1 MYQLI
6 SINRTNKI
14 KQYLTKPV
22 VSWALYDWANS
33 AFAVVVLTAFYPVL
47 FGSFW
52 STGVD
57 PTVTTARIG
66 AANSVS
72 SIVIVLLAPILG
84 AIADASQA
92 KKRFLIAFALVGI
105 VMTGCLFFI
114 GEGQWLY
121 ASICFV
127 FAAIGF
133 MGANVFYD
141 SLIVNVTQKDK
152 YDGVSALGY
161 SLGYLGG
168 GLLFLITVIMS
179 QSPESFGFTSQ
190 SEAIQFSFVAVSLWW
205 FIFSL
210 PIMLFVHETGSG
222 VADGDKKIN
231 IIAGI
236 KQLKQTINE
245 IRALKVVFMFLIA
258 YWLYIDGVDTIVR
271 MAIPYGMSIG
281 LDSSNL
287 IIAIL
292 ITQFVGFPS
301 ALVFGFLGQKWG
313 AKRAI
318 LLAIGV
324 YLVITVLGSLMDSVE
339 EFYIL
344 AISIGLV
351 QGGVQSLSRSFY
363 ARIIPHSKSAEFF
376 GFYNM
381 LGKFAAVLGPIMMG
395 AVGVITG
402 DPRLSILSIAVLFVA
417 GGVLLYFVDE
427 QKGIQMAKELED

>member
-1 MYQLI
+1 M
-6 SINRTNKI
+6 NI

-22 VSWALYDWANS
+22 VSWAFYDWANS
-33 AFAVVVLTAFYPVL
+33 AFAVVVLTAFYPIL

-66 AANSVS
+66 AANSIS

-84 AIADASQA
+84 AIADANQA
-92 KKRFLIAFALVGI
+92 KKRFLISFAVIGM

-127 FAAIGF
+127 LASVGF

-141 SLIVNVTQKDK
+141 SLIVSVTQKDK
-152 YDGVSALGY
+152 YHGVSAIGFA
-161 SLGYLGG
+161 LGYLGG

-179 QSPESFGFTSQ
+179 QSPELFGFATQ
-190 SEAIQFSFVAVSLWW
+190 REAIQFSFIVVSLWW
-205 FIFSL
+205 FVFTL
-210 PIMLFVHETGSG
+210 PIMLFVHEPSKGNS
-222 VADGDKKIN
+222 ADN
-231 IIAGI
+231 LNVMAGI
-236 KQLKQTINE
+236 TQLKQTVVE
-245 IRALKVVFMFLIA
+245 IRSLKVVLLFLIA

-287 IIAIL
+287 IVAIL

-301 ALVFGFLGQKWG
+301 ALLFGYFGQKWG
-313 AKRAI
+313 AKPSILVAI
-318 LLAIGV
+318 SV
-324 YLVITVLGSLMDSVE
+324 YLVITVMASTINSVE
-339 EFYIL
+339 EFYAL

-351 QGGVQSLSRSFY
+351 QGGVQALSRSFY
-363 ARIIPHSKSAEFF
+363 ARIIPHTKSAEFF

-381 LGKFAAVLGPIMMG
+381 LGKFAAVLGPILMG

-402 DPRLSILSIAVLFVA
+402 DPRVSILSIAVLFVA

>member
-1 MYQLI
+1 M
-6 SINRTNKI
+6 NKI
-14 KQYLTKPV
+14 IQYLTKPV
-22 VSWALYDWANS
+22 VSWAFYDWANS

-47 FGSFW
+47 FASFW
-52 STGVD
+52 SAGVD

-66 AANSVS
+66 AANSIS

-84 AIADASQA
+84 AIADANQA
-92 KKRFLIAFALVGI
+92 KKRFLISFAIIGI

-127 FAAIGF
+127 LASIGF

-141 SLIVNVTQKDK
+141 SLIVSVTQKDK
-152 YDGVSALGY
+152 YDGVSAIGFAF
-161 SLGYLGG
+161 GYLGG

-179 QSPESFGFTSQ
+179 QSPESFGFATQ
-190 SEAIQFSFVAVSLWW
+190 REAIQFSFIAVSLWW
-205 FIFSL
+205 FVFTL
-210 PIMLFVHETGSG
+210 PIMLFVHEPS
-222 VADGDKKIN
+222 VDNNADNLN
-231 IIAGI
+231 IMAGI
-236 KQLKQTINE
+236 KQLKQTVAE
-245 IRALKVVFMFLIA
+245 IRSLKVVFLFLIA

-287 IIAIL
+287 IVAIL
-292 ITQFVGFPS
+292 ITQFVGFPA
-301 ALVFGFLGQKWG
+301 ALLFGYFGQKWG
-313 AKRAI
+313 AKPSILVAI
-318 LLAIGV
+318 SV
-324 YLVITVLGSLMDSVE
+324 YLVITVMASTMKSVE
-339 EFYIL
+339 EFYAL

-363 ARIIPHSKSAEFF
+363 ARIIPHTKSAEFF

-381 LGKFAAVLGPIMMG
+381 LGKFAAVLGPILMG

-402 DPRLSILSIAVLFVA
+402 DPRVSILSIAVLFVA

-427 QKGIQMAKELED
+427 QKGIHMAKELED

>member
-1 MYQLI
+1 M
-6 SINRTNKI
+6 
-14 KQYLTKPV
+14 
-22 VSWALYDWANS
+22 
-33 AFAVVVLTAFYPVL
+33 L

-52 STGVD
+52 STGVEA
-57 PTVTTARIG
+57 TVTTARIG
-66 AANSVS
+66 AANSIS

-84 AIADASQA
+84 AIADANQA
-92 KKRFLIAFALVGI
+92 KKRFLISFALVGI

-127 FAAIGF
+127 LASIGF

-141 SLIVNVTQKDK
+141 SLIVTITQKDK
-152 YDGVSALGY
+152 YDSVSALGY
-161 SLGYLGG
+161 SFGYLGG
-168 GLLFLITVIMS
+168 GLLFLITVLMS
-179 QSPESFGFTSQ
+179 QSPESFGFATQ
-190 SEAIQFSFVAVSLWW
+190 REAVQFSFVAVSLWW

-210 PIMLFVHETGSG
+210 PIMLFIHETKNDNDAAKVS
-222 VADGDKKIN
+222 V
-231 IIAGI
+231 IAGI
-236 KQLKQTINE
+236 QQLKHTFAE
-245 IRALKVVFMFLIA
+245 IRSLKVVFLFLIA

-287 IIAIL
+287 IVAIL
-292 ITQFVGFPS
+292 ITQFVGFPA
-301 ALVFGFLGQKWG
+301 ALLFGYFGQKWG
-313 AKRAI
+313 AKSSIIVAI
-318 LLAIGV
+318 CV
-324 YLVITVLGSLMDSVE
+324 YLVITVMASMMNSVE
-339 EFYIL
+339 EFYVL

-363 ARIIPHSKSAEFF
+363 ARIIPHTKSAEFF

-381 LGKFAAVLGPIMMG
+381 LGKFAAVFGPILMG

-402 DPRLSILSIAVLFVA
+402 DPRVSILSIAVLFIA
-417 GGVLLYFVDE
+417 GAVLLYFVDE

>member
-1 MYQLI
+1 MYQLV
-6 SINRTNKI
+6 SIDRVNKI

-22 VSWALYDWANS
+22 ISWALYDWANS

-52 STGVD
+52 STGVEA
-57 PTVTTARIG
+57 TVTTARIG
-66 AANSVS
+66 AANSIS

-84 AIADASQA
+84 AIADANQA
-92 KKRFLIAFALVGI
+92 KKRFLISFALVGI

-127 FAAIGF
+127 LASIGF

-141 SLIVNVTQKDK
+141 SLIVTVTQKDK
-152 YDGVSALGY
+152 YDGVSAIGY
-161 SLGYLGG
+161 SFGYLGG
-168 GLLFLITVIMS
+168 GLLFLITVLMS
-179 QSPESFGFTSQ
+179 QSPESFGFATQ
-190 SEAIQFSFVAVSLWW
+190 REAVQFSFVAVSLWW
-205 FIFSL
+205 FIFSI
-210 PIMLFVHETGSG
+210 PIMLFVHEEKNGNDAEKVS
-222 VADGDKKIN
+222 V
-231 IIAGI
+231 IAGI
-236 KQLKQTINE
+236 QQLKQTFAE
-245 IRALKVVFMFLIA
+245 IRSLKVVFLFLIA

-287 IIAIL
+287 IVAIL
-292 ITQFVGFPS
+292 ITQFVGFPA
-301 ALVFGFLGQKWG
+301 ALTFGYFGQKWG
-313 AKRAI
+313 AKSSIIVAI
-318 LLAIGV
+318 SV
-324 YLVITVLGSLMDSVE
+324 YLVITVMASMMNSVE
-339 EFYIL
+339 EFYVL

-363 ARIIPHSKSAEFF
+363 ARIIPHTKSAEFF

-381 LGKFAAVLGPIMMG
+381 LGKFAAVFGPILMG

-402 DPRLSILSIAVLFVA
+402 DPRVSILSIAVLFIA
-417 GGVLLYFVDE
+417 GAVLLYFVDE

>member
-1 MYQLI
+1 MYKLI
-6 SINRTNKI
+6 SITRMNKI

-22 VSWALYDWANS
+22 ISWALYDWANS

-66 AANSVS
+66 AANSIS

-84 AIADASQA
+84 AIADANQA
-92 KKRFLIAFALVGI
+92 KKRFLISFAVIGI

-127 FAAIGF
+127 LASIGF

-141 SLIVNVTQKDK
+141 SLIVSVTQKDK
-152 YDGVSALGY
+152 YDGVSAIGFA
-161 SLGYLGG
+161 LGYLGG
-168 GLLFLITVIMS
+168 GLLFLITVLMS
-179 QSPESFGFTSQ
+179 QSPESFGFETQ
-190 SEAIQFSFVAVSLWW
+190 REAIQFSFIAVSLWW
-205 FIFSL
+205 FVFTL
-210 PIMLFVHETGSG
+210 PIMLFVHEPSKGNN
-222 VADGDKKIN
+222 ADDLSIM
-231 IIAGI
+231 AGI
-236 KQLKQTINE
+236 KQLKQTVAE
-245 IRALKVVFMFLIA
+245 IRSLKVVFLFLIA

-287 IIAIL
+287 IVAIL
-292 ITQFVGFPS
+292 ITQFVGFPA
-301 ALVFGFLGQKWG
+301 ALLFGYFGQKWG
-313 AKRAI
+313 AKSSILVAI
-318 LLAIGV
+318 SV
-324 YLVITVLGSLMDSVE
+324 YLVITVMASTMNSVE
-339 EFYIL
+339 EFYAL

-363 ARIIPHSKSAEFF
+363 ARIIPHTKSAEFF

-381 LGKFAAVLGPIMMG
+381 LGKFAAVLGPILMG
-395 AVGVITG
+395 AVGVLTG
-402 DPRLSILSIAVLFVA
+402 DPRVSILSIAFLFVA

>member
-6 SINRTNKI
+6 CINRMTKI

-22 VSWALYDWANS
+22 ISWALYDWANS

-47 FGSFW
+47 FGSYW
-52 STGVD
+52 SVGVD
-57 PTVTTARIG
+57 ATITTARIG
-66 AANSVS
+66 AANSIS

-84 AIADASQA
+84 AIADANQA
-92 KKRFLIAFALVGI
+92 KKRFLISFAVIGM

-114 GEGQWLY
+114 GEGQWLF

-127 FAAIGF
+127 LAATGF

-141 SLIVNVTQKDK
+141 SLIVTVTQKDK
-152 YDGVSALGY
+152 YDGVSAFGFA
-161 SLGYLGG
+161 LGYLGG

-179 QSPESFGFTSQ
+179 QSPESFGFETQ
-190 SEAIQFSFVAVSLWW
+190 REAIQFSFMAVSLWW
-205 FIFSL
+205 FVFSL
-210 PIMLFVHETGSG
+210 PIMLFVHEPGKGNNASDLN
-222 VADGDKKIN
+222 VM
-231 IIAGI
+231 AGI
-236 KQLKQTINE
+236 KQLKQTVAE
-245 IRALKVVFMFLIA
+245 IRSLKVVFLFLVA

-292 ITQFVGFPS
+292 ITQFVGFPA
-301 ALVFGFLGQKWG
+301 ALVFGFFGQKWG
-313 AKRAI
+313 AKPSILVAI
-318 LLAIGV
+318 SI
-324 YLVITVLGSLMDSVE
+324 YLVITVLGSQMNSVE

-363 ARIIPHSKSAEFF
+363 ARIIPHTKSAEFF

-381 LGKFAAVLGPIMMG
+381 LGKFAAVLGPILMG

-402 DPRLSILSIAVLFVA
+402 DPRVSILSIAVLFIA

-427 QKGIQMAKELED
+427 QKGIQMVKELED

>member
-1 MYQLI
+1 MYQLV
-6 SINRTNKI
+6 SIDRVNKI

-22 VSWALYDWANS
+22 ISWALYDWANS

-52 STGVD
+52 STGVEA
-57 PTVTTARIG
+57 TVTTARIG
-66 AANSVS
+66 AANSIS

-84 AIADASQA
+84 AIADANQA
-92 KKRFLIAFALVGI
+92 KKRFLISFALVGI

-127 FAAIGF
+127 LASIGF

-141 SLIVNVTQKDK
+141 SLIVTVTQKNK
-152 YDGVSALGY
+152 YDGVSAIGY
-161 SLGYLGG
+161 SFGYLGG
-168 GLLFLITVIMS
+168 GLLFLITVLMS
-179 QSPESFGFTSQ
+179 QSPESFGFATQ
-190 SEAIQFSFVAVSLWW
+190 REAVQFSFVAVSLWW
-205 FIFSL
+205 FIFSI
-210 PIMLFVHETGSG
+210 PIMLFVHEEKNGNDAEKVS
-222 VADGDKKIN
+222 V
-231 IIAGI
+231 IAGI
-236 KQLKQTINE
+236 QQLKQTFAE
-245 IRALKVVFMFLIA
+245 IRSLKVVFLFLIA

-287 IIAIL
+287 IVAIL
-292 ITQFVGFPS
+292 ITQFVGFPA
-301 ALVFGFLGQKWG
+301 ALTFGYFGQKWG
-313 AKRAI
+313 AKSSIIVAI
-318 LLAIGV
+318 SV
-324 YLVITVLGSLMDSVE
+324 YLVITVMASMMNSVE
-339 EFYIL
+339 EFYVL

-363 ARIIPHSKSAEFF
+363 ARIIPHTKSAEFF

-381 LGKFAAVLGPIMMG
+381 LGKFAAVFGPILMG

-402 DPRLSILSIAVLFVA
+402 DPRVSILSIAVLFIA
-417 GGVLLYFVDE
+417 GAVLLYFVDE